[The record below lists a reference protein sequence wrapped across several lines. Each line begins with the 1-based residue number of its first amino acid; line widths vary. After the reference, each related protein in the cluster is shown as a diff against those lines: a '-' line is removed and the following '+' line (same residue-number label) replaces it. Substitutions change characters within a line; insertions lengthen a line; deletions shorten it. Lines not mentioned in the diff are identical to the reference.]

1 MFILLLIIDHLRS
14 WVLANTTDNG
24 LSSNSQWPNLKDQ
37 QILGESSHTSWGFNG
52 SGMLISRAGCLLEL
66 GWLVFYFWCFSFSS
80 YPRFVVWRVFL
91 DRCWFWILKSLV
103 SSIALKKV
111 KLQAASRASRRQ
123 GDAALGL
130 HLFYPCRHAKV
141 QGSPVRGT
149 RDTRKNHGEL
159 KQSNGKIWRLKWE
172 TSVLKMDQQ
181 QLQSVKKNKLFLSK
195 E

>member
-80 YPRFVVWRVFL
+80 YPLLLFEEFSWIDVNFEFSNPWFLPLPWRKWSFRQHHGHHVVKVMQPLVCTFS
-91 DRCWFWILKSLV
+91 ILVGTQKSKDHPWEAPVIL
-103 SSIALKKV
+103 
-111 KLQAASRASRRQ
+111 
-123 GDAALGL
+123 
-130 HLFYPCRHAKV
+130 AKIM
-141 QGSPVRGT
+141 GSWSKAMAKYDVW
-149 RDTRKNHGEL
+149 
-159 KQSNGKIWRLKWE
+159 NGKHQSWKWTSSNFSPLKR
-172 TSVLKMDQQ
+172 T
-181 QLQSVKKNKLFLSK
+181 NCF
-195 E
+195 